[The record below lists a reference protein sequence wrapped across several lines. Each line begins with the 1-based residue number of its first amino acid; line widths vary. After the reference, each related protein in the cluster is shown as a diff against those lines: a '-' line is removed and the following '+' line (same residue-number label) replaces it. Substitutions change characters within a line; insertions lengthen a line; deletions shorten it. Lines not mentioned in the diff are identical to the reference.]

1 MMKRIFLI
9 FHSMDKILERYE
21 RYSYA
26 EKVLISAESDTQ
38 VKIKSSN
45 SVVSHISISCLFFEL
60 FTTPVSVDSFKTGT
74 SNILALLKLDKS
86 IRHHF
91 LWQFSIVM

>member
-60 FTTPVSVDSFKTGT
+60 FHYTCFG
-74 SNILALLKLDKS
+74 
-86 IRHHF
+86 
-91 LWQFSIVM
+91 